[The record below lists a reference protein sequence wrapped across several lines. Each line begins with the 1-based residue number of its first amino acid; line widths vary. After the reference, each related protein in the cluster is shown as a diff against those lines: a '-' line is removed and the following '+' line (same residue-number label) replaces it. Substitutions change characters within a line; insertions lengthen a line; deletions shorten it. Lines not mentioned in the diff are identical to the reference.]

1 MNLAV
6 ITSGFLPLPASKG
19 GAVENLI
26 ENLLNENEKEN
37 EIYFSIFSI
46 YDEKAVQLSKGYK
59 NSKFIFIKLNI
70 FVKMLDKITFWIAK
84 NKKKKEN
91 SQSYR
96 FIFQRLYY
104 LRKVSKYLKV
114 NNYDK
119 VLLENHPTQ
128 YLVLKWQK
136 NYEKYKNR
144 YYYHCHNEF
153 KGTYGCKDM
162 IRNTNKI
169 ICVSDFIAKQVRDYL
184 NISEERCIVLKN
196 GIDTKKFS
204 KIIDD
209 EEKEKIKEQYN
220 IKKEEKILLYT
231 GRIVLEKGIK
241 ELLQAVLKV
250 KNKNFKLMIVGSALN
265 DIELKTKF
273 EKEVEDLTK
282 ELKDKV
288 VFTGFID
295 YKEIYKFYSIA
306 DIAVLPSIC
315 DDAAPLTIIESMAS
329 GLPIITTNSGG
340 IPEYEKNGCAIIL
353 EKDKDLVINLQL
365 QMEKLLQDDEKRK
378 DMSKISMQN
387 AKNLTVENFYKNFI
401 KQIEK

>member
-1 MNLAV
+1 M
-6 ITSGFLPLPASKG
+6 
-19 GAVENLI
+19 
-26 ENLLNENEKEN
+26 
-37 EIYFSIFSI
+37 
-46 YDEKAVQLSKGYK
+46 
-59 NSKFIFIKLNI
+59 
-70 FVKMLDKITFWIAK
+70 
-84 NKKKKEN
+84 
-91 SQSYR
+91 
-96 FIFQRLYY
+96 
-104 LRKVSKYLKV
+104 
-114 NNYDK
+114 
-119 VLLENHPTQ
+119 LLENHPTQ
-128 YLVLKWQK
+128 YLVLKWKK

-273 EKEVEDLTK
+273 EKEIEDLTK

-340 IPEYEKNGCAIIL
+340 IPEYAKNGCAIIL

>member
-70 FVKMLDKITFWIAK
+70 FVKMLDKITFWIA
-84 NKKKKEN
+84 NNILKKEN

-329 GLPIITTNSGG
+329 GLPIITTNS
-340 IPEYEKNGCAIIL
+340 
-353 EKDKDLVINLQL
+353 
-365 QMEKLLQDDEKRK
+365 
-378 DMSKISMQN
+378 
-387 AKNLTVENFYKNFI
+387 
-401 KQIEK
+401 